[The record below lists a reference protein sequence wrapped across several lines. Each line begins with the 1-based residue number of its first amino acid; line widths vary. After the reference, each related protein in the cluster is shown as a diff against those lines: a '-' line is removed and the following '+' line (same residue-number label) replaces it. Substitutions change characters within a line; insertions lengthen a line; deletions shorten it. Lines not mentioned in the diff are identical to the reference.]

1 MLTIEER
8 LEAARVHLEE
18 RRHENA
24 ALIFESI
31 LDAAPHNLS
40 ATTGLAALK
49 MAEGDLD
56 TAEQLLTSALSRGQ
70 IEADL
75 LALAAKVALL
85 RGNKEKALEFADKA
99 LSLKDMHVDASLLR
113 INLLLQDGKLR
124 EAEPALQRLCKA
136 HPDNPSVAAMSV
148 MLLTEMGDF
157 RQALD
162 LAQDSL
168 TKTSNSEE
176 IEAAMGHCLSR
187 LGDHEKALGY
197 LESAHLKDP
206 TNPLYALSL
215 AKSLLETGQ
224 TTEALRVAKRAT
236 VRFPELL
243 PAWLI
248 YVEIMI
254 RRDETMTA
262 LRQFTPV
269 IQRAQDRLDA
279 SLHLAQAYR
288 LAGYPEKSLEVLKPI
303 LAQLAKLPQDKAPK
317 LAAIARECFLAT
329 GHPERV
335 SETFGLEDDLSSGK
349 SEAIDLLSEGLVI
362 VIPPD
367 QSNLELV
374 PLMRFLPKADKRSV
388 PLKIVG
394 PSTSRQLADVFGA
407 FNYLSGDLA
416 AEDADADLPKEARFL
431 PLPLVMGL
439 PGAVDARNLFS
450 EPYAKVLPDR
460 KTTWRRSLAD
470 ISGPRVAMCW
480 DSSRPGMLLQDFR
493 HLFQFSRCSLV
504 SATWDAART
513 QLQNEDEIIDAG
525 AHFRDVHDLAALL
538 DECDI
543 IIGPDSIPIH
553 IAGSLGK
560 PGIVLLDPAHPWY
573 WHSVDGRSTWY
584 PSIRVIKTKRFGHWM
599 ETLPEVAAEVNQ
611 VIQGTLATPSS

>member
-8 LEAARVHLEE
+8 LEAARGHLEE

-24 ALIFESI
+24 ALIFEGI
-31 LDAAPHNLS
+31 LDAAPHNLA

-56 TAEQLLTSALSRGQ
+56 TAERLLTSALSRGQ
-70 IEADL
+70 VEADL

-85 RGNKEKALEFADKA
+85 RGSKEKALEFANQA
-99 LSLKDMHVDASLLR
+99 LSLDELHIDASLLR
-113 INLLLQDGKLR
+113 INMLLQDGKLR
-124 EAEPALQRLCKA
+124 EAEPALHTLCRA
-136 HPDNPSVAAMSV
+136 HPENPSAAAMSV
-148 MLLTEMGDF
+148 MLLTELGDF
-157 RQALD
+157 RHALD

-168 TKTSNSEE
+168 AKTSKSEE

-197 LESAHLKDP
+197 LESAHFKDP

-224 TTEALRVAKRAT
+224 ATEALRVAKRAT

-254 RRDETMTA
+254 RRGETMTG
-262 LRQFTPV
+262 LREFTPV

-288 LAGYPEKSLEVLKPI
+288 MAGYPEKSLEVLKPI
-303 LAQLAKLPQDKAPK
+303 LAQLAKLPPDKAPK
-317 LAAIARECFLAT
+317 LAAIARECFLAS

-335 SETFGLEDDLSSGK
+335 SETFGLEDEPSSEK
-349 SEAIDLLSEGLVI
+349 TEDIDLASGDLVI
-362 VIPPD
+362 VIPPG

-374 PLMRFLPKADKRSV
+374 PLMRFLPQAGMRSE

-394 PSTSRQLADVFGA
+394 PSTSRQLADVFGS

-416 AEDADADLPKEARFL
+416 AENADTDLPEEARFL
-431 PLPLVMGL
+431 PLPLVLGL
-439 PGAVDARNLFS
+439 PGVVDAQNLFP

-460 KTTWRRSLAD
+460 KVTWQRSLAE
-470 ISGPRVAMCW
+470 IGGPRVAMCW
-480 DSSRPGMLLQDFR
+480 HSSRPGMLLQDFR
-493 HLFQFSRCSLV
+493 HLFQFTGCSLV
-504 SATWDAART
+504 SSAWGSARE
-513 QLQNEDEIIDAG
+513 QLKDEEQIIDAG
-525 AHFRDVHDLAALL
+525 AHFRDLHDLTALL
-538 DECDI
+538 DACDLV
-543 IIGPDSIPIH
+543 IGPDSIPIH

-573 WHSVDGRSTWY
+573 WHNVDGRSTWY
-584 PSIRVIKTKRFGHWM
+584 PSIRVLKTKRFGHWV
-599 ETLPEVAAEVNQ
+599 ETLPEVAADINQ
-611 VIQGTLATPSS
+611 VIQETLETQGS